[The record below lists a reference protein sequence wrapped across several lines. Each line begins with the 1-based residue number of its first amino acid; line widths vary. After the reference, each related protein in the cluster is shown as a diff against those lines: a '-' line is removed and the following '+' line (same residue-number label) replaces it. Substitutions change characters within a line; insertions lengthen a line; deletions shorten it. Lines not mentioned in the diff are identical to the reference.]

1 MNNKV
6 TVAVFNNM
14 LELSVFRGKLEA
26 EGIACNIK
34 NNLTFE
40 YNPYNT
46 LNMETIELE
55 VPVTDAEK
63 ARNLLAAGGYKYENP
78 SEENNLLLKLNHFGE
93 DVIILKDLTPST
105 RVTLLIVLL
114 TLVLTGMVYFVFFN

>member
-14 LELSVFRGKLEA
+14 LELSVFKGRLEA
-26 EGIACNIK
+26 EGIACSIK

-55 VPVTDAEK
+55 VPDTDSEK
-63 ARNLLAAGGYKYENP
+63 AINLLKAGGYKFDNP
-78 SEENNLLLKLNHFGE
+78 VDENNLLLKLNHFGE
-93 DVIILKDLTPST
+93 DVIILKDLSLST
-105 RVTLLIVLL
+105 RLTLLMVFITLLL
-114 TLVLTGMVYFVFFN
+114 TGIVYFVFFN